1 MKTLNEVINELFFH
15 YVRSEEYAGLSEAG
29 RNEFVDKV
37 EELQLLASSE
47 K

>member
-1 MKTLNEVINELFFH
+1 MKTLNEVITEMFMY
-15 YVRSEEYAGLSEAG
+15 YVRSEEYAGLNEAA

-37 EELQLLASSE
+37 EELKQLASSE